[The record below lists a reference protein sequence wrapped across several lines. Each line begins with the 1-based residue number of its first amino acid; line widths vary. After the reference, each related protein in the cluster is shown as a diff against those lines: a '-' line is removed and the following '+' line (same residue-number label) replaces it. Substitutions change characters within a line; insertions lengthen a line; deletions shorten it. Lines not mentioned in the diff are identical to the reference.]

1 MKILGDLRTEKQE
14 KRVDVMSIGMLI
26 LLNALACFLFYRFV
40 LVKDNEEKNSE
51 NKREYSHELSER
63 IDKLYWLNERIKN
76 IQELITDIDLSGEEN
91 LKNFTLEWQTALGKN
106 LSADMLIDGQSEVTK
121 QMRKLAGERLEELTT
136 SLFDEIEKL

>member
-1 MKILGDLRTEKQE
+1 
-14 KRVDVMSIGMLI
+14 MSIGLLI

-40 LVKDNEEKNSE
+40 LCSDNEEEIVES
-51 NKREYSHELSER
+51 KREYSHELSER
-63 IDKLYWLNERIKN
+63 IDKLYWLNEQIKSV
-76 IQELITDIDLSGEEN
+76 QELITDIDLSGEKN

-136 SLFDEIEKL
+136 SLFEEIEKL

>member
-1 MKILGDLRTEKQE
+1 MKILGDLRTKKQE
-14 KRVDVMSIGMLI
+14 KRVDVMSIGLLI

-40 LVKDNEEKNSE
+40 LCNDNEEKIVES
-51 NKREYSHELSER
+51 KREYSHELSER
-63 IDKLYWLNERIKN
+63 IDKLYWLNEQIKSV
-76 IQELITDIDLSGEEN
+76 QELITDIELSGEEN

>member
-1 MKILGDLRTEKQE
+1 
-14 KRVDVMSIGMLI
+14 MSIGLLI
-26 LLNALACFLFYRFV
+26 LLNVLACYLFYRFV
-40 LVKDNEEKNSE
+40 LCSDNEEKIVES
-51 NKREYSHELSER
+51 KREYNHELSER
-63 IDKLYWLNERIKN
+63 IDKLYWLNEQIKSV
-76 IQELITDIDLSGEEN
+76 QELITDIDLSGEEN